1 MDWNQE
7 VWYLLLRS
15 GKPVYTH
22 THTHTHFVSILVSTL
37 KYKED
42 IKTNIFENIAGS
54 FNWTGF
60 STEPIELN

>member
-15 GKPVYTH
+15 GKPVY

-42 IKTNIFENIAGS
+42 IKTNIFENIVGS